1 MKNLKKLLFTIFLS
15 IFLISNSSFAK
26 ENSTINIFFT
36 HDIHDHVEDFNISEN
51 GQNLNI
57 GGYERIN
64 QAIQNQLKEDKDSLI
79 LDAGDYSMGTLFQTI
94 FSTEN
99 PSLRLLGEMG
109 YDATTLGNHEFD
121 FRTRG
126 LADSLLAAK
135 NSGDKLPELLTANI
149 DLENYE
155 NVDEQE
161 VKNLKNA
168 FDEYGVKEYIVLDKK
183 GYKIGIFGLMG
194 NDSISNAPMAGVN
207 FKDQIET
214 AKKITSILKEE
225 EKVDLIICLSHS
237 GTWEDK
243 SKSEDEIMAKEVKDI
258 DLIISGHTHTELLE
272 PIIVGKTII
281 VSSGEYGKK
290 YGKIEIQKEDDK
302 WKVKNYNLI
311 KLTDEVE
318 NKELEE
324 KIQYFKNKV
333 QENYL
338 NHFNLEFNE
347 ILGKTNFSFISE
359 DDLGTEHKE
368 EPLANLITDSYI
380 HAIKNIEGN
389 NYERIAA
396 SIVPYGT
403 IRGSLT
409 KGNIGVAD
417 VFNIS
422 SLGIGP
428 DKISGYPL
436 IEVYLSG
443 KELKTTA
450 EVDASIQPIMDVA
463 QLYISG
469 MNYSFNPNR
478 LIFNKLDS
486 IYLIDENGNKEEI
499 KDDELYRV
507 VTGLYTAQM
516 LSIVKDQSFG
526 LMSIVPKNKSGEE
539 IKDFEKYIIH
549 NKDGKEVK
557 EWYALAEYIK
567 SFEKEDGLPTI
578 PEEYSKPLG
587 RKIVNND
594 KSFSGIFSHPNHIA
608 LGLYAIILVIILIV
622 VFVVRF
628 ILKRRKKKN
637 K

>member
-1 MKNLKKLLFTIFLS
+1 MKKLRKILFAIFLS
-15 IFLISNSSFAK
+15 IFIVSTNTYAQDKNS
-26 ENSTINIFFT
+26 INIFFT
-36 HDIHDHVEDFNISEN
+36 HDIHDHVEDFNITEN
-51 GQNLNI
+51 GKNLNI

-64 QAIQNQLKEDKDSLI
+64 EAIKKQLEEDKDSLI

-121 FRTRG
+121 FRTKG
-126 LADSLLAAK
+126 LADSLLVAK
-135 NSGDKLPELLTANI
+135 NSGDKLPELLSANI
-149 DLENYE
+149 DFENYD
-155 NVDEQE
+155 NVDEKE
-161 VKNLKNA
+161 VKNLKKA
-168 FDEYGVKEYIVLDKK
+168 FNEYGVKEYIILDRK

-214 AKKITSILKEE
+214 AKKITNKLKDE
-225 EKVDLIICLSHS
+225 EKVDLVICLSHS

-272 PIIVGKTII
+272 PITVGKTII

-290 YGKIEIQKEDDK
+290 YGKIEITKNDK
-302 WKVKNYNLI
+302 SWKIKNYDLI
-311 KLTDEVE
+311 KLADKVE

-338 NHFNLEFNE
+338 NHFNLNFNE
-347 ILGKTNFSFISE
+347 VLGKTNFSFISE
-359 DDLGTEHKE
+359 DDLGKEHKE

-380 HAIKNIEGN
+380 HAIKNIEGD
-389 NYERIAA
+389 NYKRIAA

-409 KGNIGVAD
+409 KGNITVSD

-436 IEVYLSG
+436 IEVYLTG

-478 LIFNKLDS
+478 LIFNKVDNL
-486 IYLIDENGNKEEI
+486 YLIDENGNKEEI

-539 IKDFEKYIIH
+539 ITDFEKYIIYD
-549 NKDGKEVK
+549 KDKKEVK

-567 SFEKEDGLPTI
+567 SFEKEDGIPTI
-578 PEEYSKPLG
+578 PEEYSQPLG

-594 KSFSGIFSHPNHIA
+594 KSFSAIFSNPNQIA
-608 LGLYAIILVIILIV
+608 LGLYAIVLVIILIII
-622 VFVVRF
+622 FLVRF
-628 ILKRRKKKN
+628 ILKRRKRKK
-637 K
+637 